1 MAGVAGCEQKRAWM
15 ASELAVVG
23 AGAVAGVVVGA
34 GEVGVVEAVAGAAAA
49 EQKDG
54 VGAAKEV
61 GVGTAP
67 SQKGVVVWGA
77 APSAAAVGIT
87 ASALR

>member
-1 MAGVAGCEQKRAWM
+1 M

-23 AGAVAGVVVGA
+23 AGVVAGVVVGA

-49 EQKDG
+49 VVQKG
-54 VGAAKEV
+54 EVEAAKGV

-67 SQKGVVVWGA
+67 SQKGVAVWGA
-77 APSAAAVGIT
+77 APFATAVGIT
-87 ASALR
+87 ASAWR